1 MSNHRKSGNDYIKE
15 YNKHI
20 SKAESIR
27 IDMVK
32 RLNQLIKI
40 YPQAPVG
47 DDKIASDIGYDE
59 NSNKLGRNMIEFY
72 VINNMPAS
80 LLAKYIIKI
89 EQYAVE
95 QSGYVQTKL
104 FD

>member
-1 MSNHRKSGNDYIKE
+1 MSNHRKSGNDYFKE

-40 YPQAPVG
+40 YPHATIG
-47 DDKIASDIGYDE
+47 DSYNAIDITNILYK
-59 NSNKLGRNMIEFY
+59 N
-72 VINNMPAS
+72 INYIPAS
-80 LLAKYIIKI
+80 LLANYIIKI
-89 EQYAVE
+89 EQYAEE
-95 QSGYVQTKL
+95 QSGYVQTRL